1 MPVNEQPYN
10 LGQLN
15 PALGL
20 DPALFEGLNP
30 QQIVDLLASNP
41 GHFGA
46 SDANRG
52 FYGNRG
58 PTSIFLPNE
67 GFESGYYSRKGAGR
81 GGFEGVENPYV
92 QSGRVPFSSR
102 DYTWAH
108 NPQSGEIAQ
117 RRYGGSS
124 SGFFN
129 ELGDAAKSIAPYAAT
144 AAGLYYGAPLLGK
157 AASTIADTVFS
168 PGSGY
173 PTYPGGPP
181 GEYGQGNSLFN
192 SLLSAVAPDGAN
204 TGGGG
209 INWADWLPAIF
220 AGTGLAANLFG
231 DAETSASTT
240 ATQSLSPQQQGLIN
254 PSTQQL
260 LSFLQNPPS
269 VGARPV
275 VGLNDLQLQG
285 RDAAIGSIGDVLG
298 RYDQSLQGL
307 TGSQDFG
314 QQIQQNYL
322 SGNVNNPYFDQALS
336 STLRPITEALT
347 EQILPNVRSGAIGA
361 GQFGGSRQALGED
374 SAVRGYVDRATSAL
388 APLQSQLHQQTLN
401 AATSASAL
409 SPTLAQ
415 AIASLGER
423 RGLYPS
429 SVYSTFG
436 GQQQQLDQQR
446 ADARYNANLANQFLP
461 YTIAQDIFSTGVGL
475 PGGTTT
481 TNSQSKREGLL
492 F

>member
-1 MPVNEQPYN
+1 MPVNAQPPNN

-30 QQIVDLLASNP
+30 QQIVNLLASNP

-52 FYGNRG
+52 FYGIRG

-102 DYTWAH
+102 DYTWAY

-144 AAGLYYGAPLLGK
+144 AAGLYYGAPFLGK

-168 PGSGY
+168 PSGGS
-173 PTYPGGPP
+173 YPGGPS

-192 SLLSAVAPDGAN
+192 SLLSAVAPDGASA
-204 TGGGG
+204 GGSSSGGG

-269 VGARPV
+269 VDSRPV
-275 VGLNDLQLQG
+275 VGLNPLQLQA
-285 RDAAIGSIGDVLG
+285 RNSAIGSIGDVLG

-446 ADARYNANLANQFLP
+446 ADAR
-461 YTIAQDIFSTGVGL
+461 
-475 PGGTTT
+475 
-481 TNSQSKREGLL
+481 
-492 F
+492 